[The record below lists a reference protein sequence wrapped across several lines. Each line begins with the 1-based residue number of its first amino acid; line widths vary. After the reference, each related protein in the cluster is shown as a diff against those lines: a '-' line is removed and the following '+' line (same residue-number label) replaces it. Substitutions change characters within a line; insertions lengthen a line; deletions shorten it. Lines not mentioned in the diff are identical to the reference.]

1 MQIKLTFNQELNI
14 SLSTGDIVWYTP
26 VTIAGGYDVSNT
38 DSIIKLGE
46 VESIDHNNKI
56 VLIKKPH
63 DPLNFAPILL
73 TQNDFVMFSKPNSFN
88 TSLADEY

>member
-14 SLSTGDIVWYTP
+14 SLSIGDIVWYTP

-56 VLIKKPH
+56 V
-63 DPLNFAPILL
+63 
-73 TQNDFVMFSKPNSFN
+73 
-88 TSLADEY
+88 